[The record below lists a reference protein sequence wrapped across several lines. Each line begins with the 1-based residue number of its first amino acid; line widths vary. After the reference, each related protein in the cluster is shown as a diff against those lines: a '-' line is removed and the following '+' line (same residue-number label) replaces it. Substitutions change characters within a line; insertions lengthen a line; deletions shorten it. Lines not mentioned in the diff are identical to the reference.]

1 MKRLKKIMKKLTLQR
16 TTVSILVFLIL
27 TGVLVQRIFSLQI
40 IHGQEYT
47 DNFTIQTTRTRT
59 LKSTRGNILDRNGNV
74 LASNQLS
81 YSVTLEDNG
90 DYDTTRQ
97 KNLSLN
103 GEIYKIIQIIESHGD
118 SINHDFHVVLDEGN
132 NYVYD
137 AEGFTLSR
145 FKADVYGRTSID
157 SMKSEEANASADTLI
172 EDLMFRF
179 GLKLDGDVTPYS
191 EKELM
196 EAGLPMELTKEET
209 LKIITVRYA
218 LFTVSFRK
226 YVPVTIASDVSEE
239 TVDDILE
246 NQNLLQ
252 GVDIAEDSIRV
263 YTESEYFAPLLGY
276 TGKISAEELAEL
288 RTDNPDSEYST
299 TSIVGKSGL
308 EKVMES
314 TLQGKDGSEK
324 VYVDSMGKVLEIDKN
339 HTQEPTQGNNV
350 YLTIDRDLQIACYK
364 ILEQK
369 IAGIVAANIQNIKT
383 FEVDD
388 NTDASTIPIPIYDV
402 YFALVN
408 NSILDINH
416 FGEEDASATEQK
428 VQQVFTRKQQEV
440 FEQISSEL
448 TGTDPDAYKDLNKE
462 MQEYM
467 SYIVNE
473 LLMEKTGIL
482 SKTAIDKNDEVYKQ
496 WTSEESISL
505 QEYLTYAASQN
516 WIDIS
521 QFSDENTYLDASQV
535 YQNLADF
542 IAQYLTT
549 DTQFSKK
556 LYQYMLLDEEIS
568 GKDLCVILYD
578 QGILSKEDG
587 VYESFLEGAIS
598 TVDFMKQKIQ
608 NLEITPAQLALDP
621 CSGSIVIVDPNS
633 GETLACVSYPGY
645 DNNRLANNM
654 DTAYYQKLNNDLS
667 SPFYNKA
674 TQERTAPGST
684 FKPITAVAGL
694 MEGVIDDNS
703 SINCNGHFT
712 RLTGG
717 ELDCWELSGHGS
729 LTVRDGIKNSCNVFF
744 SETAYRLGE
753 NSDGSFD
760 SDQALQKL
768 VSYANM
774 FNMDKK
780 SGLEIPEAAPQ
791 VTDEFPIPSSIG
803 QGTNNYTTSQLA
815 RYVATIANSGT
826 SYNIS
831 LLDKTTDPEGNL
843 LEDFTPEVLSTL
855 SIPQWIWDDVH
866 TGMEGVIKTPSN
878 QGVFGDLQVSLAGK
892 TGTAQQTKSRANHG
906 LFVGYAP
913 VDEPKIALAVRIANG
928 YSSTN
933 AEWVVKD
940 VLNYYFDLKDES
952 EIITGQANQTGV
964 TNQQNN

>member
-1 MKRLKKIMKKLTLQR
+1 M
-16 TTVSILVFLIL
+16 
-27 TGVLVQRIFSLQI
+27 
-40 IHGQEYT
+40 
-47 DNFTIQTTRTRT
+47 
-59 LKSTRGNILDRNGNV
+59 
-74 LASNQLS
+74 
-81 YSVTLEDNG
+81 
-90 DYDTTRQ
+90 
-97 KNLSLN
+97 
-103 GEIYKIIQIIESHGD
+103 
-118 SINHDFHVVLDEGN
+118 
-132 NYVYD
+132 
-137 AEGFTLSR
+137 
-145 FKADVYGRTSID
+145 
-157 SMKSEEANASADTLI
+157 
-172 EDLMFRF
+172 
-179 GLKLDGDVTPYS
+179 
-191 EKELM
+191 
-196 EAGLPMELTKEET
+196 
-209 LKIITVRYA
+209 
-218 LFTVSFRK
+218 
-226 YVPVTIASDVSEE
+226 
-239 TVDDILE
+239 
-246 NQNLLQ
+246 
-252 GVDIAEDSIRV
+252 
-263 YTESEYFAPLLGY
+263 
-276 TGKISAEELAEL
+276 
-288 RTDNPDSEYST
+288 
-299 TSIVGKSGL
+299 
-308 EKVMES
+308 
-314 TLQGKDGSEK
+314 
-324 VYVDSMGKVLEIDKN
+324 
-339 HTQEPTQGNNV
+339 
-350 YLTIDRDLQIACYK
+350 
-364 ILEQK
+364 
-369 IAGIVAANIQNIKT
+369 
-383 FEVDD
+383 
-388 NTDASTIPIPIYDV
+388 
-402 YFALVN
+402 
-408 NSILDINH
+408 
-416 FGEEDASATEQK
+416 
-428 VQQVFTRKQQEV
+428 
-440 FEQISSEL
+440 
-448 TGTDPDAYKDLNKE
+448 
-462 MQEYM
+462 
-467 SYIVNE
+467 
-473 LLMEKTGIL
+473 
-482 SKTAIDKNDEVYKQ
+482 
-496 WTSEESISL
+496 

-753 NSDGSFD
+753 NSDGSFN

-774 FNMDKK
+774 FNMDTK
-780 SGLEIPEAAPQ
+780 SGLEIPEASPQ

-913 VDEPKIALAVRIANG
+913 VDEPEIALAVRIANG

>member
-16 TTVSILVFLIL
+16 TTVLILVFLIL
-27 TGVLVQRIFSLQI
+27 TGVLAQRIFSLQI

-145 FKADVYGRTSID
+145 FKVDVYGRTSID

-179 GLKLDGDVTPYS
+179 GLKLDEDVTPYS

-196 EAGLPMELTKEET
+196 EAELPMELTKEET

-239 TVDDILE
+239 TVADILE